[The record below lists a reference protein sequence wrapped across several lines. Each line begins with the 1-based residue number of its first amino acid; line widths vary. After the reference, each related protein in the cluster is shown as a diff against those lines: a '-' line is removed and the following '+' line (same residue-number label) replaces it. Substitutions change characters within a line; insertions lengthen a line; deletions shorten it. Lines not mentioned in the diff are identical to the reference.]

1 MRGIVRS
8 AATVR
13 DFLPDAVE
21 LHEVNVV
28 RDEVPVANLHATLL
42 HLLGMD
48 HTKLTFRSSGLDMR
62 LTGVQG
68 ELVPGM
74 LA

>member
-1 MRGIVRS
+1 MYKRQGE
-8 AATVR
+8 T
-13 DFLPDAVE
+13 DAFGF
-21 LHEVNVV
+21 NVV

-48 HTKLTFRSSGLDMR
+48 HTKLTFRASGLDMR